1 MTLSVDL
8 SDSLAQATLAGRQ
21 EVEASG
27 FVTALVAQDAT
38 LWGPAAQP
46 EASIRLG
53 WTVHPDVW
61 LPVAT
66 EVMNLRAQLVAEGI
80 TRVVLCGMGGSSLG
94 PEVMA
99 ASVSLPLT
107 VVDSTHPDEVGPEL
121 TRDLSDT
128 VVVVSSKS
136 GGTLETDSQKRAFE
150 AALTAQGLNPL
161 RHMVI
166 VTDPQSPLHDSAL
179 ASGYRVFEG
188 DPTIGGRFSAVSPF
202 GLVPVGL
209 AGLDL
214 MDFLSAAAAGF
225 DACSRPGGDNP
236 AVMLGVALAHNNP
249 SVNKLMVRAD
259 PDHPGF
265 GHWVEQLVA
274 ESTGKEGK
282 GILPVVESSILEAPD
297 ARSVGPQGS
306 GSDIELSG
314 SLAELMMV
322 WEYATVVACAQMGV
336 NPFDQPNVESAK
348 VAAREL
354 LDSPAVETRPET
366 AVDGLSLFAQPAMPT
381 LQDLRDIPQLL
392 GELAGTRGYIALCVF
407 APRASYEQWF
417 ECAHRLEQTAGRP
430 VTLGVGPRFLHST
443 GQLHKGGAPEGVFL
457 QVIATSERSLEIP
470 GRAFNFLDL
479 MQSQA
484 HGDARV
490 LVATGQPVLSVTGS
504 HDDVDRVR
512 TALSS

>member
-1 MTLSVDL
+1 VTLSVEL
-8 SDSLAQATLAGRQ
+8 SDALAQATLVSRQ
-21 EVEASG
+21 EVEAAG
-27 FVTALVAQDAT
+27 FVTSLVAQDAT
-38 LWGPAAQP
+38 LWGPAAQL

-53 WTVHPDVW
+53 WTANPAVW

-66 EVMNLRAQLVAEGI
+66 EVMNLRAQLVSEGI

-99 ASVSLPLT
+99 ASASLPLT

-121 TRDLSDT
+121 RRDLSDT

-150 AALTAQGLNPL
+150 AALTAQGLDPL
-161 RHMVI
+161 RHMVV
-166 VTDPQSPLHDSAL
+166 VTDPQSPLHDSAIQ
-179 ASGYRVFEG
+179 SGYRVFEG

-202 GLVPVGL
+202 GLVPLGL

-214 MDFLSAAAAGF
+214 AEFLGAAGDGF
-225 DACSRPGGDNP
+225 DACSAPGHNNP
-236 AVMLGVALAHNNP
+236 AVTLGVAIAHNNT
-249 SVNKLMVRAD
+249 SVNKLVVRSD

-282 GILPVVESSILEAPD
+282 GILPVVDSSILEAPD
-297 ARSVGPQGS
+297 ARSVGARGS

-322 WEYATVVACAQMGV
+322 WEYATAVACARLGV

-354 LDSPAVETRPET
+354 LESTVAQARPELPL
-366 AVDGLSLFAQPAMPT
+366 DGLSLFAEPP
-381 LQDLRDIPQLL
+381 LRTVQHLGDIPQLL
-392 GELAGTRGYIALCVF
+392 GTLAGTRGYIALCVF
-407 APRASYEQWF
+407 APRASYGLWR
-417 ECAHRLEQTAGRP
+417 ECADRLEQSTGRP
-430 VTLGVGPRFLHST
+430 VTLGFGPRFLHST

-457 QVIATSERSLEIP
+457 QVIATPETPVDIP
-470 GRAFNFLDL
+470 GRGFDFGELL
-479 MQSQA
+479 QSQA

-490 LVATGQPVLSVTGS
+490 LVATGQPVISLTGS
-504 HDDVDRVR
+504 HDDIDRLR
-512 TALSS
+512 AALRS

>member
-1 MTLSVDL
+1 VTLSVEL

-21 EVEASG
+21 GVEASG

-38 LWGPAAQP
+38 LWGSAAQP

-53 WTVHPDVW
+53 WTARPDVW

-99 ASVSLPLT
+99 ASASLPLT

-121 TRDLSDT
+121 ARDLSDT

-150 AALTAQGLNPL
+150 AALTAQGLDPL

-166 VTDPQSPLHDSAL
+166 VTDLQSPLHDSAIV
-179 ASGYRVFEG
+179 SGYRVFEG

-214 MDFLSAAAAGF
+214 VDFLHDASVGF
-225 DACSRPGGDNP
+225 DACTTPGEDNP
-236 AVMLGVALAHNNP
+236 AVTLGVALAHDNP
-249 SVNKLMVRAD
+249 LVNKLLLR
-259 PDHPGF
+259 PDSALPGF

-274 ESTGKEGK
+274 ESTGKEGT
-282 GILPVVESSILEAPD
+282 GILPVVESSIRGVFD
-297 ARSVGPQGS
+297 ARSVGPLGS

-314 SLAELMMV
+314 SLAELMTV
-322 WEYATVVACAQMGV
+322 WEYATAVACAQLGV

-366 AVDGLSLFAQPAMPT
+366 ALDGLSLFAKPAMPT

-407 APRASYEQWF
+407 APRASSELWR
-417 ECAHRLEQTAGRP
+417 ECAHRLEQTTKRP
-430 VTLGVGPRFLHST
+430 VTLGFGPRFLHST

-457 QVIATSERSLEIP
+457 QVIATSDASVDIP
-470 GRAFNFLDL
+470 GRAFNFWEL

-490 LVATGQPVLSVTGS
+490 LVSTGQPVLSLTGS
-504 HDDVDRVR
+504 YADVDRLRV
-512 TALSS
+512 ALSS

>member
-1 MTLSVDL
+1 MTLSVEL

-27 FVTALVAQDAT
+27 FVTSLVARDAT
-38 LWGPAAQP
+38 LWGPAAES
-46 EASIRLG
+46 EASIRMG
-53 WTVHPDVW
+53 WTAHPDVW

-66 EVMNLRAQLVAEGI
+66 EVMDLRAQLVAEGI

-99 ASVSLPLT
+99 ASASLPLS
-107 VVDSTHPDEVGPEL
+107 VVDSTHPDEIGPEL
-121 TRDLSDT
+121 ARDLSDA

-150 AALTAQGLNPL
+150 GALTAQGLDPL

-166 VTDPQSPLHDSAL
+166 VTDPQSPLHHLAT

-214 MDFLSAAAAGF
+214 GGFLRAAAAGF
-225 DACSRPGGDNP
+225 DVCSMPGGDNP

-249 SVNKLMVRAD
+249 SVNKLLVRAD

-274 ESTGKEGK
+274 ESTGKEGR
-282 GILPVVESSILEAPD
+282 GILPVVESSILRAPD
-297 ARSVGPQGS
+297 ARSVGPRGS
-306 GSDIELSG
+306 RSDIELSG

-322 WEYATVVACAQMGV
+322 WEYATAVACAQLGV

-348 VAAREL
+348 VVAREL
-354 LDSPAVETRPET
+354 LDSTALETRPET
-366 AVDGLSLFAQPAMPT
+366 AWEGLSLFAQPPLPT
-381 LQDLRDIPQLL
+381 LRELDDIPQLL
-392 GELAGTRGYIALCVF
+392 GSLAGDRGYIALCVF
-407 APRASYEQWF
+407 APRSSDELWRA
-417 ECAHRLEQTAGRP
+417 CAHRLEQTTGRP
-430 VTLGVGPRFLHST
+430 VTLGFGPRFLHST

-457 QVIATSERSLEIP
+457 QVIATSNATVDIP
-470 GRAFNFLDL
+470 GRDFDFWQL
-479 MQSQA
+479 MRSQA

-490 LVATGQPVLSVTGS
+490 LGTTGQPVLSVTGAPE
-504 HDDVDRVR
+504 DVERLR
-512 TALSS
+512 AALSA